1 MTNGQKFYAEH
12 IKRALDILCALAAMI
27 VFGWLYVILALLV
40 RVKLGSPVIFKQR
53 RPGKDERIFCLYKF
67 RTMTD
72 ARDEN
77 GKLLP
82 NEDRMTE
89 FGRLL
94 RNTSLDELPEAWNIL
109 KGDMSVVGPRPQLVQ
124 DMLFMTPEQRRRHEV
139 RPGLTGLAQV
149 SGRNALAWE
158 RKLEKDLEYIQR
170 ISFLLDV
177 KIVFRTVRQ
186 IFFHEKGLEDCVVD
200 EVAITD
206 DLGDYLLLNGLV
218 DQAEYD
224 RKQAEASSLLEV

>member
-124 DMLFMTPEQRRRHEV
+124 DVLFMTPEQRRRHEV

-158 RKLEKDLEYIQR
+158 RKLEKDLEYIQH

-177 KIVFRTVRQ
+177 KIVFRTVKQ

>member
-94 RNTSLDELPEAWNIL
+94 RNASLDELPEAWNIL

-158 RKLEKDLEYIQR
+158 RKLEKDLEYIQH

-177 KIVFRTVRQ
+177 KIVFRTVKQ

>member
-177 KIVFRTVRQ
+177 KIVFRTVKQ

>member
-109 KGDMSVVGPRPQLVQ
+109 KGDMSVVGLRPQLVQ

-158 RKLEKDLEYIQR
+158 RKLEKDLEYIQH

-177 KIVFRTVRQ
+177 KIVFRTVKQ

>member
-1 MTNGQKFYAEH
+1 
-12 IKRALDILCALAAMI
+12 
-27 VFGWLYVILALLV
+27 
-40 RVKLGSPVIFKQR
+40 
-53 RPGKDERIFCLYKF
+53 
-67 RTMTD
+67 
-72 ARDEN
+72 
-77 GKLLP
+77 
-82 NEDRMTE
+82 
-89 FGRLL
+89 
-94 RNTSLDELPEAWNIL
+94 
-109 KGDMSVVGPRPQLVQ
+109 MSVVGPRPQLVQ

>member
-94 RNTSLDELPEAWNIL
+94 RNTSLDELPEASL
-109 KGDMSVVGPRPQLVQ
+109 RYRVCSST
-124 DMLFMTPEQRRRHEV
+124 MLRATTRMC
-139 RPGLTGLAQV
+139 AM
-149 SGRNALAWE
+149 
-158 RKLEKDLEYIQR
+158 
-170 ISFLLDV
+170 
-177 KIVFRTVRQ
+177 
-186 IFFHEKGLEDCVVD
+186 
-200 EVAITD
+200 
-206 DLGDYLLLNGLV
+206 
-218 DQAEYD
+218 
-224 RKQAEASSLLEV
+224 

>member
-53 RPGKDERIFCLYKF
+53 RPGKEERIFCLYKF

-158 RKLEKDLEYIQR
+158 RKLEKDLEYIQH

-177 KIVFRTVRQ
+177 KIVFRTVKQ